1 MAFNFAA
8 LPLQSLGLLAGLVFL
23 ASLIG
28 HSLSGS
34 SKFLGAI
41 FTVIIFAAAYVF
53 WNYYDHG
60 VMTAIRQACLGLP
73 EARECY
79 GAAPARGR
87 VRAVVCLAG
96 HRRVDY
102 FSCRCAAELD
112 GDQPAISPLR

>member
-28 HSLSGS
+28 HSLSGG

-60 VMTAIRQACLGLP
+60 LVTSIRFK
-73 EARECY
+73 
-79 GAAPARGR
+79 
-87 VRAVVCLAG
+87 V
-96 HRRVDY
+96 
-102 FSCRCAAELD
+102 S
-112 GDQPAISPLR
+112 

>member
-1 MAFNFAA
+1 LWLLGDFADGSASSTLAAAMTHTPSTRSPDRIRSDKLNRDDDQPTRSIGMAFNLAA
-8 LPLQSLGLLAGLVFL
+8 LPLQSLGLLAALVFL

-60 VMTAIRQACLGLP
+60 LVTAIRFKLT
-73 EARECY
+73 
-79 GAAPARGR
+79 
-87 VRAVVCLAG
+87 
-96 HRRVDY
+96 
-102 FSCRCAAELD
+102 
-112 GDQPAISPLR
+112 

>member
-1 MAFNFAA
+1 MPATTSPIHRRSVKLSSAENEPTRSLGMAINLAA

-23 ASLIG
+23 TSLIG

-60 VMTAIRQACLGLP
+60 LVTGIRF
-73 EARECY
+73 
-79 GAAPARGR
+79 R
-87 VRAVVCLAG
+87 VT
-96 HRRVDY
+96 
-102 FSCRCAAELD
+102 
-112 GDQPAISPLR
+112 

>member
-1 MAFNFAA
+1 LWVFSVLADVAMLPRSPRDGAQALSTTSPAHIPSGMLKTHEDQPTRSIGMAFNFAA
-8 LPLQSLGLLAGLVFL
+8 LPLQSLGLLAALVFL

-60 VMTAIRQACLGLP
+60 LMTAIRF
-73 EARECY
+73 R
-79 GAAPARGR
+79 
-87 VRAVVCLAG
+87 LA
-96 HRRVDY
+96 
-102 FSCRCAAELD
+102 
-112 GDQPAISPLR
+112 

>member
-1 MAFNFAA
+1 MPNFAA
-8 LPLQSLGLLAGLVFL
+8 LPLQSLGLLVALVFL

-60 VMTAIRQACLGLP
+60 LVTAIRF
-73 EARECY
+73 RVTSR
-79 GAAPARGR
+79 GAAGGDISLATTWLAAHEVGLRVGGAWHCARSPT
-87 VRAVVCLAG
+87 AT
-96 HRRVDY
+96 
-102 FSCRCAAELD
+102 AAI
-112 GDQPAISPLR
+112 PI